1 MRILMLVNWKV
12 SRCDT
17 KPEDKQPPD
26 YIVKEHPYWFFRY
39 FKEAVEVDVADI
51 STFPWLEHFE
61 KEKLR
66 FYIIQTLKVLPYL
79 NRYDVILSH
88 GMQSGIV
95 LSLIRRFIPIK
106 ARHIVF
112 DIGSFNSAA
121 ESGMALKLM
130 QFASKS
136 IDGIIYHT
144 SKQKEYY
151 EEFFPWIITKS
162 RFIRFGT
169 DAEFFDRD
177 KSEVEERE
185 ADIEAPY
192 ILCVGYAKR
201 DWKTLYQAF
210 VRLQEQGKDNVLLKE
225 ESKKVRL
232 KLIGNPQFCPENDS
246 VESLPFISVTQLIRE
261 IKGALF
267 CVLPLEYFRYSFGQ
281 MTLLQ
286 QMAMGKAVI
295 AAEVPSMLDYVID
308 GEDACLYESGNP
320 HDLYNKMYMLLEDGK
335 LREAM
340 GNKAADS
347 IQKSW
352 NERFMAE
359 EIEKYINEVM
369 LKERA

>member
-26 YIVKEHPYWFFRY
+26 YIIKEYPYWFFRY
-39 FKEAVEVDVADI
+39 FKETVDVDVVDI

-66 FYIIQTLKVLPYL
+66 FYIIQTLKVLPCL

-95 LSLIRRFIPIK
+95 LSLIRRFFPIK

-151 EEFFPWIITKS
+151 DEFFPWIITKS

-169 DAEFFDRD
+169 DAEFFGMD
-177 KSEVEERE
+177 KSEVE
-185 ADIEAPY
+185 ADIEVPY
-192 ILCVGYAKR
+192 ILCVGSAKR
-201 DWKTLYQAF
+201 DWQTLCQAF
-210 VRLQEQGKDNVLLKE
+210 ELLQEQGEDNVLIKGE
-225 ESKKVRL
+225 NKKVRL
-232 KLIGNPQFCPENDS
+232 KLIGNSQLHLQNES
-246 VESLPFISVTQLIRE
+246 VEILSFIPVTQLIRE
-261 IKGALF
+261 IREALF

-286 QMAMGKAVI
+286 QMALGKAVV
-295 AAEVPSMLDYVID
+295 AAEVPSMLDYVTD
-308 GEDACLYESGNP
+308 GVDAFLYKPGNI
-320 HDLYNKMYMLLEDGK
+320 HDLYHKMSMLLRDSEI
-335 LREAM
+335 REEM

-347 IQKSW
+347 IQKNW
-352 NERFMAE
+352 NEQFMAE